1 MDNYRELAERLKGFI
16 PQNTHICQ
24 GIVSKVDG
32 ITCTVEIG
40 GLSVPGVRLRATEME
55 TDDAVLVVPKIGSAV
70 IVGSLTGQLDELVV
84 LVIDRAESVTFN
96 GGKMGGMVNVA
107 EITQKL
113 NTLIDAL
120 NTHTHSTPNGMSSP
134 PTSQFVKFNKSDYED
149 TKVTH

>member
-1 MDNYRELAERLKGFI
+1 MDSYRELAERLKGFI

-55 TDDAVLVVPKIGSAV
+55 TDDALLVVPKIGSAV
-70 IVGSLTGQLDELVV
+70 IVGSLTGNLDELVV
-84 LVIDRAESVTFN
+84 LVVDRAESVTFN
-96 GGKMGGMVNVA
+96 GGKLGGMVNVA
-107 EITQKL
+107 GLTKKI

-120 NTHTHSTPNGMSSP
+120 NTHTHPTPNGLSSP
-134 PTSQFVKFNKSDYED
+134 PASQFVKFNKSDYED
-149 TKVTH
+149 KKVTH

>member
-1 MDNYRELAERLKGFI
+1 MDDYRELAERLKGFI

-96 GGKMGGMVNVA
+96 GGKMGGMVNVS
-107 EITQKL
+107 EITKKL
-113 NTLIDAL
+113 NSLIDAL
-120 NTHTHSTPNGMSSP
+120 NTHTHPTPNGLSSP
-134 PTSQFVKFNKSDYED
+134 PTAQFMKFNKSDYED
-149 TKVTH
+149 EKITH